1 MEMLDRLQEGIGLTS
16 GFLSVPGVL
25 FSDLKPSMIPAEPG
39 VYAIFHKDTD
49 ETLYVGRTKNL
60 RQRLYS
66 NHLHGPATNAR
77 LKKYL
82 AEDENEPDIKDL
94 ADAKDYLKKNC
105 YFRFM
110 IEPDTLKRGRFE
122 GLLSY
127 MLNVRYM
134 YEEH

>member
-60 RQRLYS
+60 RQRF
-66 NHLHGPATNAR
+66 HKEAAAGA
-77 LKKYL
+77 
-82 AEDENEPDIKDL
+82 
-94 ADAKDYLKKNC
+94 
-105 YFRFM
+105 
-110 IEPDTLKRGRFE
+110 
-122 GLLSY
+122 
-127 MLNVRYM
+127 
-134 YEEH
+134 